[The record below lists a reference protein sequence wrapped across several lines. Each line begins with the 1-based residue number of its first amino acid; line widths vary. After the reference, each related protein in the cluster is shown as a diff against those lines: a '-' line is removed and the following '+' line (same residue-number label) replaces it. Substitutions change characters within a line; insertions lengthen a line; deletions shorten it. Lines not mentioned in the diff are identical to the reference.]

1 VLAFGRDEVV
11 LEGRGQDVWECD
23 LRLFDPVSR
32 KSAVF
37 EDGDCGWLT
46 SPLRLVSSLA
56 LVIWGFGL
64 VWLVLATSSVLNLT
78 RREKIGFN
86 MGWWGFTFPI
96 GVFAVCTVQFGN
108 ELDSM
113 AFRVLGTILSCTV
126 VALWSYVSVM
136 TCIRAWSG
144 VM

>member
-1 VLAFGRDEVV
+1 MTIRKPL
-11 LEGRGQDVWECD
+11 LKWC
-23 LRLFDPVSR
+23 LRLR
-32 KSAVF
+32 
-37 EDGDCGWLT
+37 
-46 SPLRLVSSLA
+46 RSLA

-64 VWLVLATSSVLNLT
+64 VWLILATSSVLDLM

-96 GVFAVCTVQFGN
+96 GVFAVCTTQFGT

-113 AFRVLGTILSCTV
+113 AFKVIGTVLSCTV
-126 VALWSYVSVM
+126 VALWMYVGGM
-136 TCIRAWSG
+136 TLIKAWTG

>member
-1 VLAFGRDEVV
+1 
-11 LEGRGQDVWECD
+11 
-23 LRLFDPVSR
+23 
-32 KSAVF
+32 VF